1 MDSLIKDTKI
11 IFKTLLGLTEE
22 SISKTIYISSK
33 NDEKIFSINLFIKI
47 LKNEIY
53 NLSNSDDFYH
63 DILNITNDIFYNVEE
78 TIEEDNNNDDSL
90 NISFDIP
97 FNEIFDKIINNNGLK
112 EYPNIKKIIQDC
124 NLVNDLWDNWNPNTI
139 FFKDLKELA
148 EQLIN
153 TFK

>member
-1 MDSLIKDTKI
+1 MDSLINDTKI

-33 NDEKIFSINLFIKI
+33 NNEKTFSITLFNKI

-53 NLSNSDDFYH
+53 NLSNSDDLYH
-63 DILNITNDIFYNVEE
+63 NILNITNDIFYNIDE
-78 TIEEDNNNDDSL
+78 TIEEDDKNDDSL

-97 FNEIFDKIINNNGLK
+97 FNEIFDRIINNNGLK

-124 NLVNDLWDNWNPNTI
+124 NLVNDLWDNWNPDII

-148 EQLIN
+148 EQLIS

>member
-1 MDSLIKDTKI
+1 MDSLINDTKI

-33 NDEKIFSINLFIKI
+33 NNEKIFSITLFIKI

-53 NLSNSDDFYH
+53 NLSNSDDLYH
-63 DILNITNDIFYNVEE
+63 NILNITNDIFYNIDE
-78 TIEEDNNNDDSL
+78 TIEDDDKDDDSL

-124 NLVNDLWDNWNPNTI
+124 NLVNDLWDNWNPDII